1 MKFPKIQ
8 ALLAVLVLAFSAGGV
23 VAQDTLPPQ
32 LDAAQVAQLDA
43 AEDAAGLASAVQA
56 LINSGADPRSV
67 AAALAA
73 RGQTNNQIQ
82 SLLSNAGVQGQDL
95 GQALA
100 YANIT
105 RATQPQQN
113 QAPSSDPVVEVT
125 GSGLLVDEDGNPVFV
140 ETEADQ
146 ALLAAAFVAR
156 QVQQNPNFF
165 SDPNAA
171 RGVAGVLTSAILAAN
186 PNANPTAVAQ
196 AVLAALQSAN
206 FGTGGNSTAV
216 LAQALQN
223 AAQNVG
229 GGIVVPPVSPNS

>member
-8 ALLAVLVLAFSAGGV
+8 ALLAVLALAFSAGV
-23 VAQDTLPPQ
+23 FAAENIPPQ
-32 LDAAQVAQLDA
+32 LNDAQVAQLDA

-56 LINSGADPRSV
+56 LINAGADPRSV
-67 AAALAA
+67 SAALAA

-82 SLLSNAGVQGQDL
+82 SLLSNAGVSGQNL

-113 QAPSSDPVVEVT
+113 QVPGSDPVVEVT
-125 GSGLLVDEDGNPVFV
+125 GSGLLVDEDGNAVFV
-140 ETEADQ
+140 ETEAEQ
-146 ALLAAAFVAR
+146 ALLAAAFVSR
-156 QVQQNPNFF
+156 QVQQNPNYF

-196 AVLAALQSAN
+196 AVLAALMSTN

-229 GGIVVPPVSPNS
+229 GGIIVPPVSPNS